1 MATDILVYVDDEPG
15 TLARIGRGLGAAG
28 VNIEGMCA
36 VTNGGGRAEVH
47 LLVDDP
53 APAYTAL
60 ERLGIEVVLDR
71 EVAVVPIEDE
81 PGALGHVA
89 EQLSDAG
96 INMNLVYLATGTR
109 LVLAADDLAA
119 ARAALD

>member
-1 MATDILVYVDDEPG
+1 MATDILLRVDDEPG
-15 TLARIGRGLGAAG
+15 ELARIGHGLGAAG

-36 VTNGGGRAEVH
+36 VTNGGGMAEVH

-60 ERLGIEVVLDR
+60 EKLGVEVVLDR
-71 EVAVVPIEDE
+71 EVAVVSVADE
-81 PGALGHVA
+81 PGVLGHVT
-89 EQLSDAG
+89 EQLSEAG
-96 INMNLVYLATGTR
+96 INLSLAYLATGTR

-119 ARAALD
+119 ARAALT